1 MAVAVAVRVCH
12 IPTCHQACLSI
23 IGSMNNLDSQIIALL
38 KRNARMSVTQM
49 AQELAVSR
57 VTIDTHIKKMEQ
69 SGVITGYTVKLGTE
83 EFRHK
88 VSGWILISVTAN
100 EEERAIEQLVNMP
113 EITRLHTT
121 NGKWDLAAEVQVLSL
136 ENFESTIS
144 RLRQAKGI
152 MDTDTSLLL
161 SSRIGE

>member
-1 MAVAVAVRVCH
+1 MLVRVNQILCCH
-12 IPTCHQACLSI
+12 NACLSI
-23 IGSMNNLDSQIIALL
+23 VGSMNNLDSQIIALL

-57 VTIDTHIKKMEQ
+57 VTIDNHIKKMEQ

-100 EEERAIEQLVNMP
+100 EEEPAIDQLVNMP
-113 EITRLHTT
+113 EISRLHTT
-121 NGKWDLAAEVQVLSL
+121 NGKWDLAAEIQVLSL
-136 ENFESTIS
+136 ENFDSTIS
-144 RLRQAKGI
+144 RLRQVKGI

>member
-1 MAVAVAVRVCH
+1 
-12 IPTCHQACLSI
+12 
-23 IGSMNNLDSQIIALL
+23 MNNLDSQIIALL

-49 AQELAVSR
+49 AKELAVSR

-83 EFRHK
+83 ESRHK

-100 EEERAIEQLVNMP
+100 EEERAIEHLVNMP

-121 NGKWDLAAEVQVLSL
+121 NGKWDLAAEIQVLSL
-136 ENFESTIS
+136 ENFDSTIS
-144 RLRQAKGI
+144 RLRQVKGI

>member
-1 MAVAVAVRVCH
+1 
-12 IPTCHQACLSI
+12 
-23 IGSMNNLDSQIIALL
+23 MNNLDSQIIALL
-38 KRNARMSVTQM
+38 KRNGRMSVTQM

-57 VTIDTHIKKMEQ
+57 VTVDTHIKKMEQ

-83 EFRHK
+83 VFRHK

-121 NGKWDLAAEVQVLSL
+121 NGKWDLAAEIQVLSL
-136 ENFESTIS
+136 ENFDSTIS
-144 RLRQAKGI
+144 RLRQVKGI

>member
-1 MAVAVAVRVCH
+1 
-12 IPTCHQACLSI
+12 
-23 IGSMNNLDSQIIALL
+23 MNNLDSQIIALL
-38 KRNARMSVTQM
+38 KRNGRMSVTQM

-100 EEERAIEQLVNMP
+100 EEERAIKQLVNMP

-121 NGKWDLAAEVQVLSL
+121 NGKWDLAAEIQVLSL
-136 ENFESTIS
+136 ENFDSTIS
-144 RLRQAKGI
+144 RLRQVKRI

>member
-1 MAVAVAVRVCH
+1 
-12 IPTCHQACLSI
+12 
-23 IGSMNNLDSQIIALL
+23 MNNLDSQIIALL

-57 VTIDTHIKKMEQ
+57 VTIDNHIKKMEQ

-121 NGKWDLAAEVQVLSL
+121 NGKWDLAAEIQVLSL
-136 ENFESTIS
+136 ENFDSTIS
-144 RLRQAKGI
+144 RLRQVKGI
-152 MDTDTSLLL
+152 MDADTSLLL